1 MRELILYYSR
11 AAENYFGGSLKYIEK
26 GNTEVVAEKLA
37 ALTGGSLLHVK
48 PVTPYSDNYNACIEQ
63 AQKDL
68 RSNARP
74 AVKDIPD
81 NIEQYD
87 LITVMY
93 PNYWGTMP
101 MHMFTVLE
109 QIDLKGKTVRAIC
122 THEGSGMG
130 RSESDLKKLC
140 FGAKFKKGM
149 AIQGSSV
156 SSCDELLK
164 KWNESTK

>member
-1 MRELILYYSR
+1 MKELILFYSR
-11 AAENYFGGSLKYIEK
+11 AGENYNVGTIEK
-26 GNTEVVAEKLA
+26 GNTQVVAEKLA
-37 ALTGGSLLHVK
+37 ALNSGDLFKVE
-48 PVTPYSDNYNACIEQ
+48 PVVPYSDNYKICIDE

-74 AVKDIPD
+74 AVKAVPE

-109 QIDLKGKTVRAIC
+109 QLDFSGKTVRAIC
-122 THEGSGMG
+122 THEGSGLG
-130 RSESDLKKLC
+130 GSERDLKKVC
-140 FGAKFKKGM
+140 VGANFEKGL

-156 SSCDELLK
+156 SHCDDILK
-164 KWNESTK
+164 KWNDSII